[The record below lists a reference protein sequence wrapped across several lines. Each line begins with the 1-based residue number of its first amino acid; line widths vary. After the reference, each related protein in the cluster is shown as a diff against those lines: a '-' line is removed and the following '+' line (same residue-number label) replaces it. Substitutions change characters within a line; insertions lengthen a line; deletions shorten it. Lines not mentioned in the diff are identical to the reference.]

1 MAEEN
6 DAQDQ
11 DVEAEMLRMM
21 QEELGGDDAEGGE
34 EAAAEGGGDG
44 IDNMLEQEMLK
55 AMETE
60 GGGLDD
66 SAGGDPM
73 AALAAL
79 GPAMDAAS
87 APEVE
92 GIDRLTDVDVEIT
105 VELGENHIAIAD
117 IMGWTKDS
125 VVELLD
131 EESEP
136 VNVMLNGTPFAKGEI
151 VVVGDTFGIRIK
163 ELLEPPDQAAG

>member
-6 DAQDQ
+6 DAEEP

-21 QEELGGDDAEGGE
+21 QEELGGDDAGGGE
-34 EAAAEGGGDG
+34 EAAEGGDDG
-44 IDNMLEQEMLK
+44 IDNTVEAEMLQ

-60 GGGLDD
+60 GGGDTGN
-66 SAGGDPM
+66 AGDPM

-79 GPAMDAAS
+79 GPALDPVAS
-87 APEVE
+87 ASAE

-105 VELGENHIAIAD
+105 VELGENHVAIQD
-117 IMGWTKDS
+117 IMTWTAGS
-125 VVELLD
+125 VVELID

-136 VNVMLNGTPFAKGEI
+136 VNVMLNGSLFAKGEI
-151 VVVGDTFGIRIK
+151 VVVGDTFGVRIV
-163 ELLEPPDQAAG
+163 ELLDPPDDATM